1 MSSEGPSKILTPEEA
16 YCPTTAANAVA
27 AAQIFEIAPW
37 LCTYLLRKGF
47 AVEPLDDRDCVAQG
61 TDQTLR
67 GRRRNYLKVSC
78 DCCNLSMTNKSQTS
92 TTGRLAATAE
102 PACANTSH
110 CVTQNAETALFCPD
124 SQLQH
129 CE

>member
-27 AAQIFEIAPW
+27 AAQLFEIAHW
-37 LCTYLLRKGF
+37 LCTYLLGKGF

-67 GRRRNYLKVSC
+67 GRRRNCLKVSC
-78 DCCNLSMTNKSQTS
+78 YCCNLSMTNKSQ
-92 TTGRLAATAE
+92 
-102 PACANTSH
+102 
-110 CVTQNAETALFCPD
+110 
-124 SQLQH
+124 
-129 CE
+129 